1 MRFLKLIF
9 GKAFIVFLAF
19 VVQVILFCGVVIYLN
34 QYYLAFQIISLV
46 LGVISFVSLV
56 NKKQTPE
63 FKIPWM
69 FLLITLPVF
78 GLTLYLLFAKSGI
91 PRHYVKKF
99 KNRQEDFVAIMKV
112 SESDSLVLS
121 QTLGEYSCIDKYLT
135 STAKTYG
142 RFNNHIEYFSSG
154 EEFFKDLLQSLKSAQ
169 KFIFMEYFIIDV
181 GKMWNSILDV
191 LVERVHAGVKVKVIY
206 DDIGTLGKL
215 RNGYYRKLRRLGIE
229 CHKFN
234 PFRPIVSGVYN
245 NRNHKKITVIDGK
258 IGYTGGIN
266 LADEYINEKTLHG
279 YWKDTAIKICG
290 SAVNDMTATFI
301 QTFDVISG
309 QVTKTEEFLNP
320 TPDKF
325 DDSGVV
331 HFFSDG
337 PNPIDD
343 ELIGLNNYINLINKA
358 QDYVY
363 ITTPYLVPDHSL
375 LSALRNKAL
384 SGVDVRIITPA
395 IPDKKFVFNVTRSN
409 YKTLIDA
416 GVKIYEYTPGFMHA
430 KGLVSDDRVAFI
442 GTINLD
448 FRSFVHHFECGAVLF
463 DVPCIKDIK
472 KDFKATMEVSTLID
486 KNKCKLN
493 FFQLLCVSILNLFSP
508 ML

>member
-1 MRFLKLIF
+1 
-9 GKAFIVFLAF
+9 
-19 VVQVILFCGVVIYLN
+19 
-34 QYYLAFQIISLV
+34 
-46 LGVISFVSLV
+46 
-56 NKKQTPE
+56 
-63 FKIPWM
+63 
-69 FLLITLPVF
+69 
-78 GLTLYLLFAKSGI
+78 
-91 PRHYVKKF
+91 
-99 KNRQEDFVAIMKV
+99 
-112 SESDSLVLS
+112 
-121 QTLGEYSCIDKYLT
+121 
-135 STAKTYG
+135 
-142 RFNNHIEYFSSG
+142 
-154 EEFFKDLLQSLKSAQ
+154 
-169 KFIFMEYFIIDV
+169 
-181 GKMWNSILDV
+181 
-191 LVERVHAGVKVKVIY
+191 
-206 DDIGTLGKL
+206 
-215 RNGYYRKLRRLGIE
+215 
-229 CHKFN
+229 
-234 PFRPIVSGVYN
+234 
-245 NRNHKKITVIDGK
+245 
-258 IGYTGGIN
+258 
-266 LADEYINEKTLHG
+266 
-279 YWKDTAIKICG
+279 
-290 SAVNDMTATFI
+290 MTATFI

-309 QVTKTEEFLNP
+309 QVTKTEKFLNP
-320 TPDKF
+320 NPSKF
-325 DDSGVV
+325 EDSGVV

-463 DVPCIKDIK
+463 DVPWIKDINE
-472 KDFKATMEVSTLID
+472 DFTATMEVSNHID
-486 KNKCKLN
+486 KSKCKLN